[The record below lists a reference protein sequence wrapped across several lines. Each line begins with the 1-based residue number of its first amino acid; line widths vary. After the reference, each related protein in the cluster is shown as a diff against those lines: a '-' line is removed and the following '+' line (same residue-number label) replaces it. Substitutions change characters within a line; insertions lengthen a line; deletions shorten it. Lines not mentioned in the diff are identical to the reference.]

1 MSIGGTV
8 AGTTLGLAVA
18 GIALSAG
25 LAANDPHVPPLRC
38 DTAIECKV
46 TAKHLHADLVR
57 LRTSLTHVESA
68 RTDPGQHLHGLQERI
83 RFLEASLTGTP

>member
-1 MSIGGTV
+1 MGIGGTV

-18 GIALSAG
+18 GIAVSAG

-38 DTAIECKV
+38 DTAAECKV

-57 LRTSLTHVESA
+57 LRTNLTHLESA
-68 RTDPGQHLHGLQERI
+68 GTGRGRQLEGLQERI
-83 RFLEASLTGTP
+83 RLLETSLTGTR